1 MVRVSVIRVR
11 EGSGL
16 RRVRKNWQT
25 MNQFVQVT
33 LLTIS
38 SYTESVKTEL
48 ILIIRI
54 PGFYTHFC
62 SEPLNWLQYI
72 NILAELW
79 IPHRDCVLQ
88 MWTNESSIKDSQG
101 CWWSMLLKT
110 TILPSCF
117 WADILNMVRPREVRK
132 NQDSKIPIYKQI
144 HAQAQSISHRR

>member
-62 SEPLNWLQYI
+62 SEPLN
-72 NILAELW
+72 
-79 IPHRDCVLQ
+79 
-88 MWTNESSIKDSQG
+88 
-101 CWWSMLLKT
+101 
-110 TILPSCF
+110 
-117 WADILNMVRPREVRK
+117 
-132 NQDSKIPIYKQI
+132 
-144 HAQAQSISHRR
+144 